1 MMSLSFYFINHRPQ
15 CQLSHKNVI
24 KTLAYVPFIVILI
37 DLSSD
42 VKITFELSV
51 GRLGADL

>member
-1 MMSLSFYFINHRPQ
+1 MFS
-15 CQLSHKNVI
+15 
-24 KTLAYVPFIVILI
+24 FIVTLI